1 MWTVAME
8 TGCHVDCCHGD
19 WLPWGRLPCVVAM
32 ETGLEESGLFL
43 HGLLLPER
51 LREEVG
57 VGHAKGRVELF
68 TGQVHLRA
76 GGDNQ
81 VYFN

>member
-1 MWTVAME
+1 MD
-8 TGCHVDCCHGD
+8 TGWHGD
-19 WLPWGRLPCVVAM
+19 WLPWGGGLPSVVAM

-57 VGHAKGRVELF
+57 VSHAEGRVELF
-68 TGQVHLRA
+68 TGQVHLWA
-76 GGDNQ
+76 GGGDN
-81 VYFN
+81 